1 MRDPT
6 LTVADQQSSGVEDRW
21 TTTRQEQI
29 AVSNGRRRD
38 ALRCLRRFRYPVE
51 LRTLARLTVATR
63 DDLAV
68 DAVEADAIRRMTI
81 QLHHLDIPILSA
93 AGLLTYDAESQLVV
107 HTAIDVT
114 DRYVNETVSIPRQ
127 FSAL

>member
-1 MRDPT
+1 MRDST
-6 LTVADQQSSGVEDRW
+6 LIVADRQLSRIEDRW

-29 AVSNGRRRD
+29 AVSNGRRCD
-38 ALRCLRRFRYPVE
+38 ALRCLERFKYPVE
-51 LRTLARLTVATR
+51 LRTLARHTVATQN
-63 DDLAV
+63 DLSI
-68 DAVEADAIRRMTI
+68 DAVKADAIKRMTI

-107 HTAIDVT
+107 YTATDVT
-114 DRYVNETVSIPRQ
+114 DRHVNESVSTPRQ